1 MTIAEWL
8 ALQEQYNAE
17 HAQRDDDQDDDD
29 DDNEQDDNRI
39 RINAEIHHN

>member
-8 ALQEQYNAE
+8 VLQEQYNTE